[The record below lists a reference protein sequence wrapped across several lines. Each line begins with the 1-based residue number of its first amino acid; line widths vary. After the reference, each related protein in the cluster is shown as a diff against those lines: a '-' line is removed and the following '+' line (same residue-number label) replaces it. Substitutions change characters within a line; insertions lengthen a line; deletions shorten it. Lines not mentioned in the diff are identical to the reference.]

1 MDIEQIAE
9 IGVGER
15 FTLKGNL
22 DDEYQQLLLAEPVS
36 GVSVRLFPFALVIV
50 SLRYR

>member
-1 MDIEQIAE
+1 MDIEQIVE

-15 FTLKGNL
+15 FTWQGNL

-36 GVSVRLFPFALVIV
+36 GVSVRLFPFGLTMV